1 MNSSITVDQMRRLII
16 ACAGA
21 PEVRVADAD
30 FADTTFE
37 ELGYE
42 SLALMESAAAI
53 ERDFGVSLSDEIL
66 FAAKTPRELTEVV
79 LSARDLE
86 QVQGAQA

>member
-1 MNSSITVDQMRRLII
+1 MTITAEQMRRLII

-21 PEVRVADAD
+21 PEQPVADAA

-37 ELGYE
+37 DLGYE

-53 ERDFGVSLSDEIL
+53 EREFGVSLSDEVL
-66 FAAKTPRELTEVV
+66 FAAKTPRELAEIVE
-79 LSARDLE
+79 SARHSLQEAD
-86 QVQGAQA
+86 A